1 MPLTLDHIDLVV
13 ADVQASVEFY
23 RRLGVDIPD
32 EAVWA
37 QNGDTHHVEVVLP
50 NGLRLGIDSIA
61 MTKGYDPGWEQAEG
75 GRNIFI
81 FSAPNREAVDEIFGR
96 MIAAGYESYKE
107 PFDVFWGARYA
118 ILNDP
123 DGNHVGVMSPS
134 DPERH
139 TSPPGI

>member
-1 MPLTLDHIDLVV
+1 MSLTLDHIDLIV
-13 ADVQASVEFY
+13 ADVRASVEFY

-37 QNGDTHHVEVVLP
+37 HNGDAHHVEVVLP
-50 NGLRLGIDSIA
+50 NGFRIGIDSIA
-61 MTKGYDPGWEQAEG
+61 MTKGYDPDYEPATG

-81 FSAPNREAVDEIFGR
+81 FSAPDRETVDEIFGR
-96 MIAAGYESYKE
+96 MTADGYEGHRA

-118 ILNDP
+118 IIDDP

-134 DPERH
+134 DPDRQ
-139 TSPPGI
+139 TAPPGI